1 MASAATLYPRHVIM
15 DGTTVMV
22 EAVADRVPRTLRW
35 QDLQRAVAA
44 GVIDA
49 GRAEALWQFLGDRPG
64 ADLRPRFD
72 LVHVL
77 WYAGALIVI
86 GAMGLFTS
94 LAFATLGGGVL
105 MPIAALYAVLF
116 TAAGQR
122 LWQRGLRIPG
132 GLLIT
137 VAVTMAPLFVYGL
150 QDALGWWTHAEP
162 GSYRDFYVWIKASWL
177 PMELATIAAGLVAL
191 RFWRFPFLVAPIAV
205 ALWFMSMDLVPWVFG
220 EDWDSWDQRKIVS
233 LWFGLAML
241 LVAWAVDLRARGDFA
256 FWLHLFGLLAFWCG
270 LTLLDSD
277 SELAKALYCLVN
289 LGAAAA
295 RAVPPAA
302 RLRRLRRARRRRLS
316 APSGLRGVRQLAA
329 LPVRAVAARGRRDR
343 GRPAPPQASGRAR
356 AHAGR
361 APAAGAA
368 VRCARRMRAEDL
380 ASAHRLP

>member
-1 MASAATLYPRHVIM
+1 
-15 DGTTVMV
+15 MV
-22 EAVADRVPRTLRW
+22 EATAAPRMLRW

-44 GVIDA
+44 GVIDTA
-49 GRAEALWQFLGDRPG
+49 RAEALWQFLDERAG

-94 LAFATLGGGVL
+94 LAFAELGGAVL
-105 MPIAALYAVLF
+105 APIAALYAVLF

-137 VAVTMAPLFVYGL
+137 VAVSMAPLFVYGV

-162 GSYRDFYVWIKASWL
+162 GHYRDFYVWIRASWL

-220 EDWDSWDQRKIVS
+220 ADWDSWDQRRIVS

-241 LVAWAVDLRARGDFA
+241 AVAWVVDVRSRGDFA
-256 FWLHLFGLLAFWCG
+256 FWLHLFGLLAFWGG
-270 LTLLDSD
+270 LTLLESD
-277 SELAKALYCLVN
+277 SELAAFFYCLIN
-289 LGAAAA
+289 LALLLLA
-295 RAVPPAA
+295 
-302 RLRRLRRARRRRLS
+302 LFLQRRAYAVFGALGVAAYLHHLAYEVFEDSLLYPFALSLIGIGVIAAGLLLHRHRDTLERLL
-316 APSGLRGVRQLAA
+316 AERLPPGLRA
-329 LPVRAVAARGRRDR
+329 LRPGHAR
-343 GRPAPPQASGRAR
+343 
-356 AHAGR
+356 
-361 APAAGAA
+361 
-368 VRCARRMRAEDL
+368 
-380 ASAHRLP
+380 